1 MQMKVF
7 QGSRFPASR
16 SLIPLLN
23 AGERAEPGV
32 DRSGKKGADIKKC
45 LLSPNTMEYLTAL
58 QKLFTV
64 WLTDGPFFV

>member
-1 MQMKVF
+1 LFYAVF